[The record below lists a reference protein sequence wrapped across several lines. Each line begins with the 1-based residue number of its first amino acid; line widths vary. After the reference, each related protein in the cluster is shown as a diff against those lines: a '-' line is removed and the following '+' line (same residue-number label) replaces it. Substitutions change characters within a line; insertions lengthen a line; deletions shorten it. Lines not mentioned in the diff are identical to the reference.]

1 MHSLKLR
8 GSLSPGERQALTER
22 VAPLRHAAAARSKL
36 ASHAPVPATGRAAPP
51 DGRATPP
58 DGLVRGGLA
67 AQERIVSC
75 VRVRPLADAE
85 RAGGQRAILRV
96 GEASVALDRRAFGA
110 DEAAYRQEAL
120 NTNWVFDRAF
130 GPSATTAQLY
140 AGVAASVVPAVLAG
154 ASSTILA

>member
-1 MHSLKLR
+1 M
-8 GSLSPGERQALTER
+8 
-22 VAPLRHAAAARSKL
+22 RHATAARSKL
-36 ASHAPVPATGRAAPP
+36 ASHSNTPATGRAA
-51 DGRATPP
+51 PP

-96 GEASVALDRRAFGA
+96 GEASVALDRRAFET

-120 NTNWVFDRAF
+120 RTNWVFDRAF

-154 ASSTILA
+154 ASSTILAYGQTASGNAHDIGNGTSPASWPSPRPTS